1 MKSAGSVSTRT
12 REHGAARVRANT
24 RALTSRS
31 QAVVSTTDNRRLPT
45 GLPPA
50 LGVGVHPNQ
59 EVCMR
64 NVFLTLVAAPL
75 VAACG
80 HKTSPSSEA
89 SAAEVPNAIPETS
102 RVTTPTTPVVTGPV
116 SFNEGQTAFAE
127 KRYGDAV
134 RLFTAYTSDKPD
146 NVWGYYMLGL
156 SAWKAGDRD
165 AAVNAFT
172 LALEKDSTH
181 VKSHINL
188 SRVLIEQGRAQD
200 ALPHVESALAI
211 DSTSGETV
219 RLLGRVKREL
229 GDSAG
234 AIAAYKRA
242 IVLDERD
249 VWSMNNLAKLYIGQG
264 KYDEALGPL
273 ARAVEIDSTV
283 PAFQNTLGQA
293 LARRDRKSTRLNS
306 SHSQIS

>member
-1 MKSAGSVSTRT
+1 MKQQLIV
-12 REHGAARVRANT
+12 
-24 RALTSRS
+24 
-31 QAVVSTTDNRRLPT
+31 
-45 GLPPA
+45 
-50 LGVGVHPNQ
+50 
-59 EVCMR
+59 
-64 NVFLTLVAAPL
+64 TLVAAT
-75 VAACG
+75 VAAACG
-80 HKTSPSSEA
+80 GRSQPA
-89 SAAEVPNAIPETS
+89 SDAHAAEVAAVPETS
-102 RVTTPTTPVVTGPV
+102 SPTTPPTSVVTGPV
-116 SFNEGQTAFAE
+116 SFAEGQTAFTE
-127 KRYGDAV
+127 KRYSDAV

-156 SAWKAGDRD
+156 SAWKSGDRD
-165 AAVNAFT
+165 AAVSAFE
-172 LALEKDSTH
+172 LALEKDASH

-188 SRVLIEQGRAQD
+188 SRVLIEQGKAQD
-200 ALPHVESALAI
+200 ALPHVEAALAI

-283 PAFQNTLGQA
+283 PVFQNTLGLA
-293 LARRDRKSTRLNS
+293 LAHS
-306 SHSQIS
+306 SKVDVGALAKTFEDEIKTWR

>member
-1 MKSAGSVSTRT
+1 
-12 REHGAARVRANT
+12 
-24 RALTSRS
+24 
-31 QAVVSTTDNRRLPT
+31 
-45 GLPPA
+45 
-50 LGVGVHPNQ
+50 
-59 EVCMR
+59 MR
-64 NVFLTLVAAPL
+64 KLLLTLVAGSV

-80 HKTSPSSEA
+80 RKASPSSEA
-89 SAAEVPNAIPETS
+89 SAAEVP
-102 RVTTPTTPVVTGPV
+102 TTPPVTSSVATKPVPTVTGPA
-116 SFNEGQTAFAE
+116 SFDEGQTAFTE

-134 RLFTAYTSDKPD
+134 RLFTTYTSDKPD

-172 LALEKDSTH
+172 LALEKDASH
-181 VKSHINL
+181 VKSRINL
-188 SRVLIEQGRAQD
+188 SRVLVEQGRAQD
-200 ALPHVESALAI
+200 ALPHVEAALVI

-242 IVLDERD
+242 IVIDERD

-264 KYDEALGPL
+264 NHDDAVGP
-273 ARAVEIDSTV
+273 
-283 PAFQNTLGQA
+283 PAPPLDFAPTPPPSRTNLGQA
-293 LARRDRKSTRLNS
+293 LARS
-306 SHSQIS
+306 SRVDLGGLARSFEEQIKTWK

>member
-1 MKSAGSVSTRT
+1 
-12 REHGAARVRANT
+12 
-24 RALTSRS
+24 
-31 QAVVSTTDNRRLPT
+31 
-45 GLPPA
+45 
-50 LGVGVHPNQ
+50 
-59 EVCMR
+59 MR
-64 NVFLTLVAAPL
+64 KLFLTLVAGSV

-80 HKTSPSSEA
+80 HQKSQSSEA
-89 SAAEVPNAIPETS
+89 SAAEVSTTRSETS
-102 RVTTPTTPVVTGPV
+102 TVANPAASLVTGPV
-116 SFNEGQTAFAE
+116 SFTDGQTAFTE

-146 NVWGYYMLGL
+146 NVWGYYMLGI

-283 PAFQNTLGQA
+283 PAFQNNLGQA
-293 LARRDRKSTRLNS
+293 LARS
-306 SHSQIS
+306 SRVDLGGLARSFEEQIKTWK

>member
-1 MKSAGSVSTRT
+1 
-12 REHGAARVRANT
+12 
-24 RALTSRS
+24 
-31 QAVVSTTDNRRLPT
+31 
-45 GLPPA
+45 
-50 LGVGVHPNQ
+50 
-59 EVCMR
+59 MR
-64 NVFLTLVAAPL
+64 KLFLTLAAGGVAA
-75 VAACG
+75 AWG
-80 HKTSPSSEA
+80 HRRSQSSEA
-89 SAAEVPNAIPETS
+89 SAGEVPPPGS
-102 RVTTPTTPVVTGPV
+102 RPAPWQTPPASRVTGPV
-116 SFNEGQTAFAE
+116 SFTDGQTAFTE

-200 ALPHVESALAI
+200 ALPHIQTALAI

-242 IVLDERD
+242 IRLHQRCR
-249 VWSMNNLAKLYIGQG
+249 WAINNHRQPDYR
-264 KYDEALGPL
+264 P
-273 ARAVEIDSTV
+273 
-283 PAFQNTLGQA
+283 
-293 LARRDRKSTRLNS
+293 
-306 SHSQIS
+306 

>member
-1 MKSAGSVSTRT
+1 
-12 REHGAARVRANT
+12 
-24 RALTSRS
+24 
-31 QAVVSTTDNRRLPT
+31 
-45 GLPPA
+45 
-50 LGVGVHPNQ
+50 
-59 EVCMR
+59 MR
-64 NVFLTLVAAPL
+64 KLFLTLVAGSV

-80 HKTSPSSEA
+80 HQKSQSSEA
-89 SAAEVPNAIPETS
+89 SAAEVSTTRSETS
-102 RVTTPTTPVVTGPV
+102 TLANPTASPVTGPV
-116 SFNEGQTAFAE
+116 SFTDGQTAFTE
-127 KRYGDAV
+127 KRYGDAE

-200 ALPHVESALAI
+200 ALPHVETALAI
-211 DSTSGETV
+211 ASTSGETV

-283 PAFQNTLGQA
+283 PAFQNNLGQA
-293 LARRDRKSTRLNS
+293 LARS
-306 SHSQIS
+306 SRVDLGSLARSFEEQIKTWK

>member
-1 MKSAGSVSTRT
+1 
-12 REHGAARVRANT
+12 
-24 RALTSRS
+24 
-31 QAVVSTTDNRRLPT
+31 
-45 GLPPA
+45 
-50 LGVGVHPNQ
+50 
-59 EVCMR
+59 MR
-64 NVFLTLVAAPL
+64 KLFLTLVAGAV

-80 HKTSPSSEA
+80 HETSQSSEA
-89 SAAEVPNAIPETS
+89 SAAEVSTTRPES
-102 RVTTPTTPVVTGPV
+102 SVATPPASVVTGPV
-116 SFNEGQTAFAE
+116 SFTDGQTAFTE

-283 PAFQNTLGQA
+283 PAFQNNLGQA
-293 LARRDRKSTRLNS
+293 LARS
-306 SHSQIS
+306 SRVDLGGLARSFEEQIKTWK

>member
-1 MKSAGSVSTRT
+1 
-12 REHGAARVRANT
+12 
-24 RALTSRS
+24 
-31 QAVVSTTDNRRLPT
+31 
-45 GLPPA
+45 
-50 LGVGVHPNQ
+50 
-59 EVCMR
+59 MR
-64 NVFLTLVAAPL
+64 KLFLTLVAGAV

-80 HKTSPSSEA
+80 HETSQSSEA
-89 SAAEVPNAIPETS
+89 SAAEVSTIRPES
-102 RVTTPTTPVVTGPV
+102 SVATPPVSVVTGPV
-116 SFNEGQTAFAE
+116 SFDEGQTAFTE
-127 KRYGDAV
+127 KRYADAV
-134 RLFTAYTSDKPD
+134 RLFTGYTSDKPD

-172 LALEKDSTH
+172 LALEKDASH

-188 SRVLIEQGRAQD
+188 SRVLVEQGRAQD
-200 ALPHVESALAI
+200 ALPHVEAALVI

-264 KYDEALGPL
+264 NYDDAVGPL
-273 ARAVEIDSTV
+273 ARAVEIDSTT
-283 PAFQNTLGQA
+283 PAFRNNLGVALGHSTRVDLGA
-293 LARRDRKSTRLNS
+293 LARSFEE
-306 SHSQIS
+306 QIKTWR

>member
-1 MKSAGSVSTRT
+1 MAPRVS
-12 REHGAARVRANT
+12 ANT

-59 EVCMR
+59 EVRMR
-64 NVFLTLVAAPL
+64 NVFLTLVAATL

-89 SAAEVPNAIPETS
+89 SAAEVPNTPPETS
-102 RVTTPTTPVVTGPV
+102 GVTTPTTPVVTGPV
-116 SFNEGQTAFAE
+116 SFDEGQAAFTE

-172 LALEKDSTH
+172 LALEKDASH
-181 VKSHINL
+181 VKSRINL

-200 ALPHVESALAI
+200 ALPHVEAALVI
-211 DSTSGETV
+211 DSTSVETV

-234 AIAAYKRA
+234 RVAAAKWGVGPYGRSVGA
-242 IVLDERD
+242 
-249 VWSMNNLAKLYIGQG
+249 MNNLAKPTMGHG
-264 KYDEALGPL
+264 NRHEA
-273 ARAVEIDSTV
+273 
-283 PAFQNTLGQA
+283 
-293 LARRDRKSTRLNS
+293 
-306 SHSQIS
+306 

>member
-1 MKSAGSVSTRT
+1 
-12 REHGAARVRANT
+12 
-24 RALTSRS
+24 
-31 QAVVSTTDNRRLPT
+31 
-45 GLPPA
+45 
-50 LGVGVHPNQ
+50 
-59 EVCMR
+59 MR
-64 NVFLTLVAAPL
+64 KLFLTLVAGAV

-80 HKTSPSSEA
+80 HETSQSSEA
-89 SAAEVPNAIPETS
+89 SAAEVSTTRPES
-102 RVTTPTTPVVTGPV
+102 SAATPPASMVTGPV
-116 SFNEGQTAFAE
+116 SFDEAQTAFTE
-127 KRYGDAV
+127 KRYADAV
-134 RLFTAYTSDKPD
+134 RLFTGYTSDKPD

-172 LALEKDSTH
+172 LALEKD
-181 VKSHINL
+181 
-188 SRVLIEQGRAQD
+188 
-200 ALPHVESALAI
+200 ALPHVEAALVI

-264 KYDEALGPL
+264 NYDDAVGPL
-273 ARAVEIDSTV
+273 ARAVEIDSTT
-283 PAFQNTLGQA
+283 PAFRNNLGVALGHSTRVDLGA
-293 LARRDRKSTRLNS
+293 LARSFEEQIRRGGKVVPAAVPRGVGPDHATRE
-306 SHSQIS
+306 HG